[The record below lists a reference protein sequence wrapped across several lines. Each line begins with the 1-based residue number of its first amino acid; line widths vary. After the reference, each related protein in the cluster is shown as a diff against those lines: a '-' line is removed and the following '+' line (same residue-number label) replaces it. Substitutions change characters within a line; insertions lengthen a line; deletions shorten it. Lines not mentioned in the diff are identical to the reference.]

1 MKTSNLAHLFLTVAL
16 AATLAACG
24 GGGSDSSSPST
35 VPVGATPPAPAPA
48 PGAAPTPSP
57 APATN
62 PDLVLSVTA
71 PTYSTGSVERG
82 AWSVLMDER
91 AACGFG
97 LVQQETRLDA
107 ANAAHAKVLA
117 DLSIAT
123 KVSWGGHGEDSTKPG
138 FTGANALDRAIHQ
151 GFPSTASV
159 DEIVSAD
166 TALRSNTSGAQFVP
180 NEAQG
185 ASSMRR
191 LMGTVYHL
199 SGAMYPGR
207 LGGVGSARAS
217 TAYDSTTTFEVYRF
231 GALIATT
238 DSNAQRLGSGVVAT
252 YPCVAAKHVSATF
265 LPATESPNPF
275 PDVTSSS
282 VVYGTPVYLKVDA
295 SSVLAVTSATIT
307 RVSDSSSV
315 PVRQVTRASDPAA
328 QVGANEFFMVPTA
341 ALVPGADYAVA
352 VTGTVDNVMFTKNFT
367 FMPQP

>member
-16 AATLAACG
+16 ASTLAACG
-24 GGGSDSSSPST
+24 GGSSDSST
-35 VPVGATPPAPAPA
+35 GAGAVTPPAPAPG
-48 PGAAPTPSP
+48 PAPTPSPAP

-62 PDLVLSVTA
+62 PDLVLSVVA
-71 PTYSTGSVERG
+71 PTYAVGTVEKG

-97 LVQQETRLDA
+97 LVQQDTRLDV
-107 ANAAHAKVLA
+107 ANAAHAKFLA

-138 FTGANALDRAIHQ
+138 FTGVNALDRAIRQ
-151 GFPSTASV
+151 GFPVTASI
-159 DEIVSAD
+159 DEIVSSD
-166 TALRSNTSGAQFVP
+166 TALHGNASGDQFP
-180 NEAQG
+180 LNEGQG

-199 SGAMYPGR
+199 SGAMFPGR
-207 LGGVGSARAS
+207 FGGVGSAHAS
-217 TAYDSTTTFEVYRF
+217 TPYDSATTFEAFEAYRF

-238 DSNAQRLGSGVVAT
+238 DNNAQRLGSGVVAT
-252 YPCVAAKHVSATF
+252 YPCASAKHVSATF

-275 PDVTSSS
+275 PDVSSAS

-328 QVGANEFFMVPTA
+328 QVGANEFFMVPTT
-341 ALVPGADYAVA
+341 ALVPGAAYAVV

-367 FMPQP
+367 FTPQP